1 MGGDVTRSGVSGIT
15 PAGFSVDKLSTYR
28 GVDATDGDRGGGRR
42 PWIVGQLRVVR
53 VAGFTSWQPVLF
65 RSIVRDEVRQV

>member
-15 PAGFSVDKLSTYR
+15 PAGFSVDNRST
-28 GVDATDGDRGGGRR
+28 GCCFDATDGDREGRR
-42 PWIVGQLRVVR
+42 PWIVGQLCVVR

-65 RSIVRDEVRQV
+65 RSIVREEVRQV